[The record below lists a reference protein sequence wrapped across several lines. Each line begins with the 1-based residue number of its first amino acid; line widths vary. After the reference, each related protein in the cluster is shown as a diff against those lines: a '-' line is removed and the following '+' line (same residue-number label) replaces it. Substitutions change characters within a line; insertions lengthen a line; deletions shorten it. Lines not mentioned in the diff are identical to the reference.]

1 MTRRPAPYLIRSKAQ
16 LTALTSAF
24 RQEICDALAQ
34 SGESSVAELAAMLGR
49 PADALYYHLRLL
61 ERVGLVRSSGRRVAR
76 GKPEALYRTPAPI
89 LEIDL
94 EFARRNAGA
103 TLNKL
108 VASMLRLGAR
118 DYRRAVKDP
127 NNSVSGAER
136 EIAVTRTTAWLLPSD
151 LRAVNKSIAD
161 LDRAGSGKPGR
172 GRLYAI
178 TVLVTPVRTKSSTPG
193 GKRK

>member
-1 MTRRPAPYLIRSKAQ
+1 MAKRPAPYLIRSKAQ

-24 RQEICDALAQ
+24 RQEICDVLAQ

-61 ERVGLVRSSGRRVAR
+61 ARVGLVLTRDIRAAT
-76 GKPEALYRTPAPI
+76 GKREALYRTPAPI

-94 EFARRNAGA
+94 EFARRKAGT

-118 DYRRAVKDP
+118 DYRRAVKDRS
-127 NNSVSGAER
+127 NRVSGAER
-136 EIAVTRTTAWLLPSD
+136 EIAATRTTAWLLPSD
-151 LRAVNKSIAD
+151 LRAVNKTIGD

-178 TVLVTPVRTKSSTPG
+178 TILVTPVRTKSSTLG
-193 GKRK
+193 GKR